1 MTTGTRLKKPSRL
14 WLITKAIANT
24 TTIAI
29 LSIWLGYHYGYQSGF
44 HRGVIVTTEL
54 VELFSRDKDKK
65 EDKIQIPQF
74 SIAGM
79 RN

>member
-1 MTTGTRLKKPSRL
+1 MTTGTKIRI

-54 VELFSRDKDKK
+54 VELFSRDKK

>member
-1 MTTGTRLKKPSRL
+1 MTTGTKIRI

-29 LSIWLGYHYGYQSGF
+29 LSIWLGYHYGYKSGF
-44 HRGVIVTTEL
+44 HRGVILTTEL
-54 VELFSRDKDKK
+54 VELFSHNK

-74 SIAGM
+74 SIADM
-79 RN
+79 RF